1 MKTDKERDE
10 LDDLFR
16 SKLQDFEVD
25 TGPDDWDAIVRQLP
39 DKASVPFRRVLR
51 YWAAAAVIA
60 LIMTTG
66 GIYLYNGNTVSHP
79 VAQEIKRQTE
89 AIESLIIEGPVAA
102 VVAETSPVEKKTFSG
117 RKRGPVARTMMMA
130 ATRENPLQRSMA
142 NESDKMS
149 EHLSDTSA
157 VVTVEEV
164 VEDEVVESEIEPIHS
179 RSLIADVAPVS
190 KQAKTTSSRKWGMG
204 MGAGSFST
212 GTSNSVNAYAL
223 RSNMLQNESLM
234 FMNAPYADKELPK
247 TDIDHK
253 TPISFGLS
261 VSRLLNDRFALQT
274 GLTYSFLKS
283 DWTTN
288 GPYHGET
295 VQKLHFIGIPL
306 SVSYK
311 IAEWNRLLFYASAGG
326 MTEVNVAGN
335 WKTKMLLNGEEMSR
349 TKEKVRMKEWLWS
362 VNARAGVSYPLIRFV
377 NAFAEVGADYY
388 FDNGS
393 AVETIHSEK
402 PFNVSL
408 QVGLRFG
415 F

>member
-1 MKTDKERDE
+1 MKTDKERDA

-16 SKLQDFEVD
+16 SKLQHFEVD
-25 TGPDDWDAIVRQLP
+25 TMPDDWDAIARRLP
-39 DKASVPFRRVLR
+39 GKASIPFRHVLR
-51 YWAAAAVIA
+51 YWAAAVIA
-60 LIMTTG
+60 LLMTTG
-66 GIYLYNGNTVSHP
+66 GIYLFKDRVSDP
-79 VAQEIKRQTE
+79 IAQEIERQTE
-89 AIESLIIEGPVAA
+89 TIASQEIQKPRDAA
-102 VVAETSPVEKKTFSG
+102 VMEAPAGVKKTFSASR
-117 RKRGPVARTMMMA
+117 RKPLTGAVARTVVRDRA
-130 ATRENPLQRSMA
+130 GRPSAEETHNA
-142 NESDKMS
+142 VNEPYRP
-149 EHLSDTSA
+149 DTSQA
-157 VVTVEEV
+157 VPTEEAAV
-164 VEDEVVESEIEPIHS
+164 QSEIEPVRSH
-179 RSLIADVAPVS
+179 SLIAEVASVS
-190 KQAKTTSSRKWGMG
+190 KKAKTTASRKWGMG
-204 MGAGSFST
+204 MGAGGFT
-212 GTSNSVNAYAL
+212 AGTNNSVNAYAL
-223 RSNMLQNESLM
+223 RSSSLQNESLM

-274 GLTYSFLKS
+274 GLTYSYLKS
-283 DWTTN
+283 DWSTN
-288 GPYHGET
+288 GSYHGET

-335 WKTKMLLNGEEMSR
+335 WKTKVMLNGKEMSQME
-349 TKEKVRMKEWLWS
+349 EKTRMKEWLWS

-377 NAFAEVGADYY
+377 NAFAEVGAAYY

-393 AVETIHSEK
+393 TIETIHSEK

-408 QVGLRFG
+408 QVGLRLG

>member
-1 MKTDKERDE
+1 MKTNKERDE

-25 TGPDDWDAIVRQLP
+25 TMPDDWDAIARRLP
-39 DKASVPFRRVLR
+39 GKAPVPFRKVLR

-60 LIMTTG
+60 LMMTTG
-66 GIYLYNGNTVSHP
+66 GIYLYNGNTVSTP
-79 VAQEIKRQTE
+79 VAQEINRQTE
-89 AIESLIIEGPVAA
+89 AMESLLIEEP
-102 VVAETSPVEKKTFSG
+102 VVASVVEAKPVVKNPLSDTKKRS
-117 RKRGPVARTMMMA
+117 VARTIAMA
-130 ATRENPLQRSMA
+130 VTRENPIL
-142 NESDKMS
+142 N
-149 EHLSDTSA
+149 SA
-157 VVTVEEV
+157 VVENNIVSEQNMPDTSSVMIAEDV
-164 VEDEVVESEIEPIHS
+164 VQSEIEPA
-179 RSLIADVAPVS
+179 RSSSLLADVAPAS

-204 MGAGSFST
+204 MGAGGFSA
-212 GTSNSVNAYAL
+212 GTNSSVNAYAL

-247 TDIDHK
+247 TDINHK
-253 TPISFGLS
+253 TPIAFGLS

-283 DWTTN
+283 DWSTN
-288 GPYHGET
+288 GSYHGET
-295 VQKLHFIGIPL
+295 VQKLHFIGLPL
-306 SVSYK
+306 SISYK

-335 WKTKMLLNGEEMSR
+335 WKTKMMLNGKEMSR
-349 TKEKVRMKEWLWS
+349 TEEKVRMKEWLWS
-362 VNARAGVSYPLIRFV
+362 VNVRAGVSYPIIRFV

-393 AVETIHSEK
+393 SIETIHSEK
-402 PFNVSL
+402 PFNVGL
-408 QVGLRFG
+408 QVGLRLG